1 MPHSFSVLKSST
13 NELNRSDSMPY
24 HGVQTVISN
33 PFNAS
38 AGTSNMLAASTTGSA
53 VGVFPALCV
62 ADAAAVAMAV
72 TFASLQAVK
81 MKDMIRKQRNIL
93 VQNGVSISA
102 PQRFSLK
109 FWKREKADLCR

>member
-13 NELNRSDSMPY
+13 NELNKSDSIPY

-62 ADAAAVAMAV
+62 ADAAAVATAV
-72 TFASLQAVK
+72 TFASLQAVNK
-81 MKDMIRKQRNIL
+81 MIDMIRNSESIFFIEQ
-93 VQNGVSISA
+93 VS
-102 PQRFSLK
+102 
-109 FWKREKADLCR
+109 